1 VGLTRRKHLIYSLG
15 WNENSFV
22 FDLNGSY
29 LGEFPKRPL
38 TMLYV
43 TNAQFYHV
51 NNDTYFK
58 ERSIDTIFKVS
69 AESLI
74 PHIIFET
81 GNFSVPY
88 EYKWWLPEKRK
99 NVNFIF
105 INKILENSNWTY
117 VLIEKES
124 IDYFALYNKSK

>member
-1 VGLTRRKHLIYSLG
+1 
-15 WNENSFV
+15 
-22 FDLNGSY
+22 
-29 LGEFPKRPL
+29 
-38 TMLYV
+38 
-43 TNAQFYHV
+43 V